1 MSDYIRRDS
10 AAGSSRVTQERSAG
24 VRAPAEPGVWGWR
37 FRFLIGLSVW
47 FGLITASWSVLF
59 LIVISCVLLA
69 QRVGIL

>member
-10 AAGSSRVTQERSAG
+10 AAGSSRVTQERLASVPAPISA
-24 VRAPAEPGVWGWR
+24 WGRR

-47 FGLITASWSVLF
+47 VGLFAAAWSVIW

-69 QRVGIL
+69 QRMGIL